1 MKDLLFPLAG
11 LFTIA
16 CAMGVVFSRNAVYS
30 AFSLILTLFGLAGL
44 FILWGSSLLGV
55 LQILIYAGAIV
66 VLFVFV
72 VMLIDVGKRRMSHQ
86 PRPFLAV
93 AGGLG
98 AWFLSL
104 LLLRTLNHARI
115 FSGKAPH
122 EAATDMRAIS
132 KLLFTDYLWPF
143 EVLSLFLLAM
153 VVAIFVI
160 AKPDPATPRQGGRE

>member
-11 LFTIA
+11 ILTIA
-16 CAMGVVFSRNAVYS
+16 CAIGVVFSRSAVYS

-44 FILWGSSLLGV
+44 FMLWGASLLAV
-55 LQILIYAGAIV
+55 LQVLIYAGAIV

-72 VMLIDVGKRRMSHQ
+72 VMLIDVGRGRQLHTA
-86 PRPFLAV
+86 RPFLAV
-93 AGGLG
+93 VGGLG
-98 AWFLSL
+98 TWFLSL
-104 LLLRTLNHARI
+104 MLLRTLNHAQM

-122 EAATDMRAIS
+122 ESGNDMRTLS

-160 AKPDPATPRQGGRE
+160 AKPEPHEGGER